1 MNVADL
7 LVRIAIFAAIVG
19 PGGWLVVRQVR
30 KAQSMPFDR
39 NLDRQSEMA
48 RGWGSMGDPPGPGGI

>member
-7 LVRIAIFAAIVG
+7 VVRIAIFAAIVG
-19 PGGWLVVRQVR
+19 PGGWLVIRQVR

-48 RGWGSMGDPPGPGGI
+48 RGWGHHGNSPGGGI